1 MLPHMLTY
9 MHPTHTH
16 MKKRKKE
23 VFLIHLKFKYPRG

>member
-16 MKKRKKE
+16 MKKRKK